1 VLSSILRPIYADS
14 PLEVTVV
21 DVGDLKNSA
30 QNTRLL
36 ARAAIAAAVLE
47 TDVVSV
53 SDLTSPNKG
62 ILTKA
67 CQQIRS
73 IVDTIMKNVV
83 EAG

>member
-1 VLSSILRPIYADS
+1 MVDIGELKDS
-14 PLEVTVV
+14 
-21 DVGDLKNSA
+21 G
-30 QNTRLL
+30 QNARLL

-53 SDLTSPNKG
+53 SDLISPNMDV
-62 ILTKA
+62 LTKA

-83 EAG
+83 EAR

>member
-1 VLSSILRPIYADS
+1 MVDIGELKDS
-14 PLEVTVV
+14 
-21 DVGDLKNSA
+21 G

-36 ARAAIAAAVLE
+36 AGAAIAAAVFE

-53 SDLTSPNKG
+53 SDLISPNMDV
-62 ILTKA
+62 LTKA

-83 EAG
+83 EAR

>member
-1 VLSSILRPIYADS
+1 M
-14 PLEVTVV
+14 V
-21 DVGDLKNSA
+21 DVGDLTDSA

-53 SDLTSPNKG
+53 SDLTSPNKDT
-62 ILTKA
+62 LTKA

-83 EAG
+83 EAR